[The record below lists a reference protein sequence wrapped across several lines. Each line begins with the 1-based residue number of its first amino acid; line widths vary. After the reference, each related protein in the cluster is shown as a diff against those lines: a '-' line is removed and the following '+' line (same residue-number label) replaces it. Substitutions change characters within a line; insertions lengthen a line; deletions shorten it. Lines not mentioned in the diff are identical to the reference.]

1 MSLLGNLIATS
12 CVGLAVF
19 LALQWRPD
27 PHDDW
32 TVMAAV
38 TLAYVGGLLTALS
51 SVSRILL
58 APVSE
63 EDNSPATN
71 AEKR

>member
-1 MSLLGNLIATS
+1 MSLLGNLLATS

-27 PHDDW
+27 PHEDW

-51 SVSRILL
+51 SLSGISIR
-58 APVSE
+58 PVFE
-63 EDNSPATN
+63 EGNSPDN
-71 AEKR
+71 NDGKH

>member
-1 MSLLGNLIATS
+1 MQLVGNLIATT
-12 CVGLAVF
+12 CVGIAVF

-38 TLAYVGGLLTALS
+38 SLAYFGGLLTALS
-51 SVSRILL
+51 SISKIMFV
-58 APVSE
+58 E
-63 EDNSPATN
+63 EKEDTHNGDDN
-71 AEKR
+71 

>member
-1 MSLLGNLIATS
+1 MALLGNLIATS
-12 CVGLAVF
+12 CVGLSVF

-27 PHDDW
+27 PHNDW

-51 SVSRILL
+51 SLSRIGLV
-58 APVSE
+58 AE
-63 EDNSPATN
+63 EETDAHPD
-71 AEKR
+71 R

>member
-12 CVGLAVF
+12 CVGLAVC

-32 TVMAAV
+32 TGMAAV
-38 TLAYVGGLLTALS
+38 TLAYVGGLLTALA

-63 EDNSPATN
+63 EDNSPDTN
-71 AEKR
+71 DEKR

>member
-1 MSLLGNLIATS
+1 MQLVGNLIATT
-12 CVGLAVF
+12 CVGIAVF

-38 TLAYVGGLLTALS
+38 SLSYFGGLLTALS
-51 SVSRILL
+51 SISKIMFV
-58 APVSE
+58 E
-63 EDNSPATN
+63 EKEDTHNGDDN
-71 AEKR
+71 